1 MNGILISTSAV
12 VIILAVIVILSLL
25 VLYQFYST
33 RVLTQKIVNVLEKG
47 KDSQSDSVEVA
58 IVNDIIITIK
68 SMETEVL
75 RIYMPGE
82 YRDGIYKGCENA
94 IKAIK
99 MIVPRRVQ

>member
-47 KDSQSDSVEVA
+47 KDSPDSVEVA

>member
-47 KDSQSDSVEVA
+47 KDSPDSVEVA

-68 SMETEVL
+68 SMEIEVL